1 MAPESALQS
10 ILGTWKLVSY
20 VREVFGSDERFNQ
33 FGENPA
39 GYLGYSADGRMYAI
53 FVRQDRI
60 TPGDVVPTDE
70 EGVKL
75 LGTMVAYAGKFTLD
89 GEKVVHHIDVSWNQ
103 AWTGTDQVRY
113 YDLSGG
119 MLTITTA
126 AYRSYQ
132 DGRQGRSVLI
142 WKKVDASPVWSKGE
156 KGGSQADRC

>member
-1 MAPESALQS
+1 LAKGNPDLRRDYGYERIVIGSRSGLHTVLSNRSEATRRPERIELFATQL
-10 ILGTWKLVSY
+10 
-20 VREVFGSDERFNQ
+20 RDGSLF
-33 FGENPA
+33 
-39 GYLGYSADGRMYAI
+39 YLIGVA
-53 FVRQDRI
+53 
-60 TPGDVVPTDE
+60 PTDE

-113 YDLSGG
+113 YDLSGD

>member
-1 MAPESALQS
+1 MAHASLVQAV
-10 ILGTWKLVSY
+10 LGTWKLVSY
-20 VREVFGSDERFNQ
+20 VREVLGSNERFNQ

-75 LGTMVAYAGKFTLD
+75 LGTMVAYAGTFTLEA
-89 GEKVVHHIDVSWNQ
+89 EKVVHHIDVSWNQ

-113 YDLSGG
+113 YQLNGDV
-119 MLTITTA
+119 LTITTA
-126 AYRSYQ
+126 PYRSYQ

-142 WKKVDASPVWSKGE
+142 WEKVKAN
-156 KGGSQADRC
+156 AA

>member
-1 MAPESALQS
+1 MANASLVQAV
-10 ILGTWKLVSY
+10 LGTWKLVSY
-20 VREVFGSDERFNQ
+20 VRVVLGSNERFNQ

-75 LGTMVAYAGKFTLD
+75 LGTMVAYAGTFTLD
-89 GEKVVHHIDVSWNQ
+89 AEKVVHHIDVSWNQ

-113 YDLSGG
+113 YQLNGD

-126 AYRSYQ
+126 PYRSYQ

-142 WKKVDASPVWSKGE
+142 WEKVKAN
-156 KGGSQADRC
+156 AA